1 MTVTDFISNI
11 VDALDV
17 INADWSV
24 WVVGA
29 IAVGAALKVGP
40 RLVKRFM

>member
-1 MTVTDFISNI
+1 MGDFVTNIITVL
-11 VDALDV
+11 DAL
-17 INADWSV
+17 NADWLT

-29 IAVGAALKVGP
+29 IGIGAALKVGP